1 MLDEVRTADQ
11 IRLDAQQGVAEK
23 RIQTFRQ
30 ILLWPIQLVPE
41 NNATIV
47 EDYAAILE
55 TLGPDNPWYEI
66 ADEFTGDPK
75 DFQQRH
81 YSEFV
86 TFLPPVQ
93 RLLYGSGRGKPG
105 SVCAESPIKAFRRS
119 DVAKIR
125 ITLSAGAAPLELD
138 VTHIDLYFFYE
149 IDVAILAFEVHASDL
164 PLVTV

>member
-11 IRLDAQQGVAEK
+11 IRRDAQQGVAEK

-93 RLLYGSGRGKPG
+93 RLLYGSGRG
-105 SVCAESPIKAFRRS
+105 
-119 DVAKIR
+119 
-125 ITLSAGAAPLELD
+125 
-138 VTHIDLYFFYE
+138 
-149 IDVAILAFEVHASDL
+149 
-164 PLVTV
+164 